1 MKSFGRLLAV
11 SRRFYLC
18 TLAIIV
24 VFVLID
30 CMLLC
35 NDREVCLTKSEVK
48 QMVQTNL
55 TEENGVYLVENHYLS
70 FEDIAKER
78 GTELFGL
85 FVVMLGVMS
94 LLFAREIAFADTR
107 TQEFRCMWPIK
118 NWVRELYDYVAM
130 LLVIVLGLILE
141 IVILLLIQIRY
152 NGLVIE
158 VLVEQGLTSK
168 VTDMMATSNQHF
180 LLGMACYLIAIVTS
194 YTWISLGMSLAK
206 NSIVGAIVSVIV
218 KGLVQLVWDWF
229 SWSVILDYTSSL
241 DSTQLDYYNVFAN
254 FVVDIGDCLLIN
266 GYFFDGM
273 DVKNGSV
280 YGLGNVF
287 TVFHWMIAQALFCLL
302 FIIGLIISAKRKDL
316 AKGTMLYFPML
327 GYPLGLMV
335 GIGVFVI
342 CYDWL
347 YWSYDFEVIVSVV
360 LSLSAAIG
368 TFLLCRPVSKSKP
381 LCLEVK

>member
-141 IVILLLIQIRY
+141 IVILLLIQ
-152 NGLVIE
+152 
-158 VLVEQGLTSK
+158 
-168 VTDMMATSNQHF
+168 M
-180 LLGMACYLIAIVTS
+180 
-194 YTWISLGMSLAK
+194 
-206 NSIVGAIVSVIV
+206 
-218 KGLVQLVWDWF
+218 
-229 SWSVILDYTSSL
+229 
-241 DSTQLDYYNVFAN
+241 
-254 FVVDIGDCLLIN
+254 
-266 GYFFDGM
+266 
-273 DVKNGSV
+273 
-280 YGLGNVF
+280 
-287 TVFHWMIAQALFCLL
+287 
-302 FIIGLIISAKRKDL
+302 
-316 AKGTMLYFPML
+316 
-327 GYPLGLMV
+327 
-335 GIGVFVI
+335 
-342 CYDWL
+342 
-347 YWSYDFEVIVSVV
+347 
-360 LSLSAAIG
+360 
-368 TFLLCRPVSKSKP
+368 
-381 LCLEVK
+381 